1 MSSLSG
7 SAQINP
13 QILRYIS
20 DGSPDMLLDPDSEQV
35 REVYAHYGLA
45 MYWAQCLEQSIFQHL
60 LFFDHFPKAV
70 AAYTTAEN
78 WAEDFDRYEARE
90 LGQTMGKLIHRL
102 KEVGQ
107 PTDSLEQ
114 PLSDAL
120 KSRNWLAHGYFADRA
135 VEFTMSGG
143 REHMV
148 AELEVLREQFRNCAE
163 QLDAVSLPAAR
174 KRGFTDEMLARVESE
189 MMAAYAKRTQA

>member
-1 MSSLSG
+1 
-7 SAQINP
+7 
-13 QILRYIS
+13 
-20 DGSPDMLLDPDSEQV
+20 MLLDPDSEQV

-90 LGQTMGKLIHRL
+90 LGQTMGKLIRRL
-102 KEVGQ
+102 QEVGQ

-148 AELEVLREQFRNCAE
+148 AELEVLRDQFRNCAE

-189 MMAAYAKRTQA
+189 MTAAYAKRTQA